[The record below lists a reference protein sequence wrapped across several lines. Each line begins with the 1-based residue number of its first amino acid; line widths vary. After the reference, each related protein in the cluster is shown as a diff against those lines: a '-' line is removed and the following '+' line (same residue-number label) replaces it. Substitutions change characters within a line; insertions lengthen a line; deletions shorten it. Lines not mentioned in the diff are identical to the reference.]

1 MAENPSLASVMNAID
16 SFVNERDWDQF
27 HTIKNLVA
35 SVSIEASELCETIQW
50 TNPTVNDVVSS
61 PELLQSLSD
70 EIADVMIYCMR
81 LCSLLNLDVLGIIQ
95 EKIEINESKYPVDKA
110 KGTSK
115 KYTEFE

>member
-50 TNPTVNDVVSS
+50 TNPTVDDVVSS
-61 PELLQSLSD
+61 PELLQSLSN
-70 EIADVMIYCMR
+70 ELADVMIYCMR
-81 LCSLLNLDVLGIIQ
+81 LCSQLNLDVLGIIQ